1 MVRPGSGTGR
11 TAGHQAVKL
20 RFTAKTTG
28 FFAGIAA
35 IMLTTALPIE
45 AQNTGRLT
53 GVVTDSA
60 SERPVGDVQVSV
72 VGTRIGAITDA
83 QGRFTINGAPTG
95 PRTIE
100 ARRIGYRATRVVN
113 VNVQLEG
120 TTTLN
125 IRIVAIPLTLQ
136 AVVTTGVVDPTSG
149 TRVPFT
155 VGRIE
160 VENIPVPS
168 TNAIESIQ
176 GKVAAVTIV
185 PPGQPGS
192 GTNILLRSPT
202 SINKSNA
209 PLVVVDG
216 VIQSTAF
223 GAASADLEAID
234 IESVE
239 IIKGAAAASLYGSRA
254 QSGVIQIR
262 TKRGSALA
270 SGSTRFTARSEW
282 GNNELAGQINW
293 ARYHYYQT
301 NANGG
306 YINLAGRDTNRVG
319 RVARPAHQRFQDV
332 PYADPVYDQVDR
344 FFDPGQFSKNS
355 FNIAQNLGRTNWFLS
370 LVNSREDGVV
380 LGSGEYN
387 QNDARLNLDHIANSM
402 LSISFS
408 GYHSRSDRN
417 ELYND
422 TFFDLINQAP
432 DIDLLQPDPDGT
444 PYAYQLDHEGREEN
458 PLYVLATED
467 DRRKRARTQGSLQ
480 TKFTPLRWLTLE
492 GNASYDRSDRR
503 NDFFLDQGLKTEGFA
518 LGGLGEISQTTGTT
532 SATNASISANLLGY
546 WRGFTL
552 RSTLRAL
559 VESEENEVTTAEGS
573 DFAAPGVRSLNNART
588 RFVSSNLE
596 QVRSRGYFVSG
607 GMDYDGRYIADLLI
621 RRDGSSLF
629 GPEERWNNYYRF
641 SGAYRL
647 SEESWWRWRSIN
659 EFKLRF
665 SRGTAGGRPSFNDQ
679 YETFSFNTAGGVVKQ
694 TLGNRFLK
702 PEKTTETE
710 IGIDAIYNDRFS
722 LQVSRA
728 KTRSEDQLI
737 QIPLPAFF
745 GFSSQWQNAGTVE
758 GNTIEGTLEAQVIQG
773 SNLQWRVGLV
783 ADRSRH
789 KITEFNRPCFQTQTI
804 AFRCAGVSLGEMYGF
819 RFIRSV
825 DELPADARAR
835 ANEFDVNDEG
845 LVVFVGLDASGQPK
859 QYTQGETPT
868 GGWGS
873 TTTIGTTP
881 YGWGMPIKL
890 KDSTGSDAVVRI
902 GDGTPDFH
910 WGVSNNVSWKS
921 WDLYALVD
929 ANVGGNAYNQTNQRM
944 YQWARSADVDQAG
957 KPQELKKPIEYYVA
971 LYSAN
976 DPTDYFVE
984 DASFVK
990 LREVSLRYR
999 FGGRALS
1006 WFSRFGATGAAVSLI
1021 GRNLMTFTN
1030 YKGYDP
1036 EVGGT
1041 LVRLDSFDYPR
1052 YRTFTGSIEFIF

>member
-1 MVRPGSGTGR
+1 
-11 TAGHQAVKL
+11 
-20 RFTAKTTG
+20 
-28 FFAGIAA
+28 
-35 IMLTTALPIE
+35 
-45 AQNTGRLT
+45 
-53 GVVTDSA
+53 
-60 SERPVGDVQVSV
+60 
-72 VGTRIGAITDA
+72 
-83 QGRFTINGAPTG
+83 
-95 PRTIE
+95 
-100 ARRIGYRATRVVN
+100 
-113 VNVQLEG
+113 
-120 TTTLN
+120 
-125 IRIVAIPLTLQ
+125 LTLQ
-136 AVVTTGVVDPTSG
+136 AVVTTGVVDPTAG

-168 TNAIESIQ
+168 TNAIEAIQ

-209 PLVVVDG
+209 PLIVVDG
-216 VIQSTAF
+216 VIQSQSF
-223 GAASADLEAID
+223 GAATADLEAID

-239 IIKGAAAASLYGSRA
+239 ILKGAAAASLYGSRA

-262 TKRGSALA
+262 TKRGSSLA

-282 GNNELAGQINW
+282 GNNDLAGQIDW

-301 NANGG
+301 NASGG
-306 YINLAGRDTNRVG
+306 YINAQGRDTTRIG
-319 RVARPAHQRFQDV
+319 RVAKPAYQRFQDV
-332 PYADPVYDQVDR
+332 AYKDPVYDQVDR

-355 FNIAQNLGRTNWFLS
+355 FNIAQNMGRTNWFLS

-387 QNDARLNLDHIANSM
+387 QNDARLNLDHIANSA
-402 LSISFS
+402 LSFGFS

-417 ELYND
+417 ELYGD

-444 PYAYQLDHEGREEN
+444 PYAYQLDPEGREEN

-467 DRRKRARTQGSLQ
+467 NRRKRARTQGSLQ
-480 TKFTPLRWLTLE
+480 SRYAPFGWLTFD
-492 GNASYDRSDRR
+492 GNLSYDRSDRR
-503 NDFFLDQGLKTEGFA
+503 NDFFLDQGIKTEGFST
-518 LGGLGEISQTTGTT
+518 GGLGEIEQTTGTT

-559 VESEENEVTTAEGS
+559 SESEDNEVTTAEGS

-596 QVRSRGYFVSG
+596 LVRSRAYFVSG
-607 GMDYDGRYIADLLI
+607 GMDYNGRYIADLLL

-629 GPEERWNNYYRF
+629 GPEERWNSYYRF

-647 SEESWWRWRSIN
+647 SEEPWWRWRSVN

-665 SRGTAGGRPSFNDQ
+665 SRGTAGGRPNFNDQ
-679 YETFSFNTAGGVVKQ
+679 YETFSFNTAGGVLKQ
-694 TLGNRFLK
+694 NLGNRFLK

-710 IGIDAIYNDRFS
+710 IGLDAIYMDRFS
-722 LQVSRA
+722 LQLSRA
-728 KTRSEDQLI
+728 QTKSEDQLI

-758 GNTIEGTLEAQVIQG
+758 GNTIEGTLEAQVIQS

-789 KITEFNRPCFQTQTI
+789 KITTFNRPCFQTQTI

-819 RFIRSV
+819 RFIRSAS
-825 DELPADARAR
+825 ELSADAAAR

-845 LVVFVGLDASGQPK
+845 LLVWVGLDASGNPK
-859 QYTQGETPT
+859 RYTQGEVAT

-873 TTTIGTTP
+873 NATIGSRT

-890 KDSTGSDAVVRI
+890 RDSTGSDAVVRI
-902 GDGTPDFH
+902 GDGTPDLH
-910 WGVSNNVSWKS
+910 WGLSNNVSWKS
-921 WDLYALVD
+921 WDIYALVD
-929 ANVGGNAYNQTNQRM
+929 AQVGGQAYNQTNQRM

-957 KPQELKKPIEYYVA
+957 KPQELKKPIEYYVQ

-984 DASFVK
+984 DAGYLK
-990 LREVSLRYR
+990 LREVSVRYR
-999 FGGRALS
+999 FGGRAMS
-1006 WFSRFGATGAAVSLI
+1006 WFSKLGATGASISLI

>member
-1 MVRPGSGTGR
+1 MVRPGQATGR
-11 TAGHQAVKL
+11 VARFGATLLRRVVKSAGLLASAAALSLTATL
-20 RFTAKTTG
+20 P
-28 FFAGIAA
+28 
-35 IMLTTALPIE
+35 AL
-45 AQNTGRLT
+45 AQSTGRIT

-60 SERPVGDVQVSV
+60 SDRPVGDVQVLV
-72 VGTRIGAITDA
+72 VGTRIGSVTDN
-83 QGRFTINGAPTG
+83 QGRYTITGAPAGT
-95 PRTIE
+95 RTIE
-100 ARRIGYRATRVVN
+100 ARRIGYRVARIPN
-113 VNVQLEG
+113 VNIADNATV
-120 TTTLN
+120 TLN
-125 IRIVAIPLTLQ
+125 IEIAAVPLTLQ
-136 AVVTTGVVDPTSG
+136 AVVTTGVTDPTSG

-155 VGRIE
+155 VGRVE
-160 VENIPVPS
+160 VANIPVPS

-202 SINKSNA
+202 SINKSNS

-216 VIQSTAF
+216 VIQSQAF
-223 GAASADLEAID
+223 GAASADLEALD
-234 IESVE
+234 IESIE
-239 IIKGAAAASLYGSRA
+239 IVKGAAAASLYGSRA
-254 QSGVIQIR
+254 QSGVIQIQ
-262 TKRGSALA
+262 TKRGANLA
-270 SGSTRFTARSEW
+270 SGATRFTVRSEY
-282 GNNELAGQINW
+282 GNNDLAGKIDW

-301 NANGG
+301 NASGG
-306 YINLAGRDTNRVG
+306 YINLAGRDTTRAG
-319 RVARPAHQRFQDV
+319 RVAKPGYQRFQDV
-332 PYADPVYDQVDR
+332 PYKDQVYDQVER

-355 FNIAQNLGRTNWFLS
+355 FNVSQNAGRTNWFLS

-380 LGSGEYN
+380 LGSGQYN
-387 QNDARLNLDHIANSM
+387 QNDARLNLDHLASGA

-417 ELYND
+417 ELYGD

-444 PYAYQLDHEGREEN
+444 PYAFQLDPEGREEN

-467 DRRKRARTQGSLQ
+467 NRRHRARTQGSIAS
-480 TKFTPLRWLTLE
+480 KYSPFRWLTFDANL
-492 GNASYDRSDRR
+492 SYDRSDRR

-518 LGGLGEISQTTGTT
+518 LGGLGEIEQTTGTT

-546 WRGFTL
+546 FRGFTL

-559 VESEENEVTTAEGS
+559 TESEDNEVTTAEGS

-588 RFVSSNLE
+588 RFVSSSLE
-596 QVRSRGYFVSG
+596 KVRSRGYFVSG
-607 GMDYDGRYIADLLI
+607 GVDYNGRYIADLLL

-629 GPEERWNNYYRF
+629 GPEERWNSYYRF
-641 SGAYRL
+641 SGAYRV
-647 SEESWWRWRSIN
+647 SEEPWWKWRSIN

-679 YETFSFNTAGGVVKQ
+679 YETFAFNTAGGVLKQ
-694 TLGNRFLK
+694 NLGNRFLK
-702 PEKTTETE
+702 PETTTETE
-710 IGIDAIYNDRFS
+710 IGVDAIYKDRYS
-722 LQVSRA
+722 LQLSRA
-728 KTRSEDQLI
+728 QTRSVDQLI
-737 QIPLPAFF
+737 QIPLPAFY

-758 GNTIEGTLEAQVIQG
+758 GNTIEGTLEAQLI
-773 SNLQWRVGLV
+773 SSSSLQWRVGLV

-789 KITEFNRPCFQTQTI
+789 KITEFNRPCFSTQTI
-804 AFRCAGVSLGEMYGF
+804 AFRCAGVTLGEMYGF
-819 RFIRSV
+819 RFIKGAN
-825 DELPADARAR
+825 ELSADAAAR
-835 ANEFDVNDEG
+835 ANEFVVNDEG
-845 LVVFVGLDASGQPK
+845 LLVWVGLDAAGQPK
-859 QYTQGETPT
+859 NYTQGEVAT

-873 TTTIGTTP
+873 SATIGSRT

-890 KDSTGSDAVVRI
+890 RDSTGSDAVVRI
-902 GDGTPDFH
+902 GEGTPDFH
-910 WGVSNNVSWKS
+910 WGVSNSVSWKS
-921 WDLYALVD
+921 FDFYGLVD
-929 ANVGGNAYNQTNQRM
+929 AQVGGQAYNQTNQRM
-944 YQWARSADVDQAG
+944 YQWAKSADVDQAG
-957 KPQELKKPIEYYVA
+957 KPQELKKPIEYYVQ

-984 DASFVK
+984 DASYVK
-990 LREVSLRYR
+990 LREVSVRYR

-1006 WFSRFGATGAAVSLI
+1006 LFSRFGATGAAVSLI

>member
-1 MVRPGSGTGR
+1 MVRSGQSTGR
-11 TAGHQAVKL
+11 AAAHRAALL
-20 RFTAKTTG
+20 RRTAKIAG
-28 FFAGIAA
+28 ILAGIAA
-35 IMLTTALPIE
+35 LILSPPPLA
-45 AQNTGRLT
+45 AQGTGRIT

-60 SERPVGDVQVSV
+60 TDRPVGNVQVTV
-72 VGTRIGAITDA
+72 VGTRTGAVTDA
-83 QGRFTINGAPTG
+83 QGRYTINSAPTG
-95 PRTIE
+95 TRSIE
-100 ARRIGYRATRVVN
+100 ARRIGYRAARMVN
-113 VNVQLEG
+113 VTVNMEG

-125 IRIVAIPLTLQ
+125 IRLVSVPLTLQ
-136 AVVTTGVVDPTSG
+136 TVVTTGVTDPTSG

-209 PLVVVDG
+209 PLIVVDG

-223 GAASADLEAID
+223 GAATADLEAID

-262 TKRGSALA
+262 TKRGSNLT

-282 GNNELAGQINW
+282 GNNDLAGQIDW
-293 ARYHYYQT
+293 AQYHYYQT
-301 NANGG
+301 NSSGG
-306 YINLAGRDTNRVG
+306 YINAQGRDTTRVG
-319 RVARPAHQRFQDV
+319 RVARPVYQRFQDV
-332 PYADPVYDQVDR
+332 PYRDPVFDQVDR

-370 LVNSREDGVV
+370 LVNTREDGVV

-387 QNDARLNLDHIANSM
+387 QNDARLNLDHIANSA
-402 LSISFS
+402 LSFSFS

-417 ELYND
+417 ELYGD

-444 PYAYQLDHEGREEN
+444 PFAYQLDHEGREEN

-480 TKFTPLRWLTLE
+480 AKFTPYRWLTFD
-492 GNASYDRSDRR
+492 GNMSYDRSDRR
-503 NDFFLDQGLKTEGFA
+503 NDFFLDQGFKTEGFA
-518 LGGLGEISQTTGTT
+518 LGGLGEIQQTTGTT

-552 RSTLRAL
+552 RSTMRAL

-573 DFAAPGVRSLNNART
+573 DFATPGVRSLNNART

-596 QVRSRGYFVSG
+596 QVRARGYFVSG
-607 GMDYDGRYIADLLI
+607 GADYEGRYIADLLV

-629 GPEERWNNYYRF
+629 GPEERWNSYYRF

-647 SEESWWRWRSIN
+647 SEEPWWRWRSIN

-679 YETFSFNTAGGVVKQ
+679 YETFAFTTGGGVSKQ

-702 PEKTTETE
+702 PERTTETE
-710 IGIDAIYNDRFS
+710 IGVDAIFKDRFS
-722 LQVSRA
+722 LQLSRA
-728 KTRSEDQLI
+728 RTKSEDQLI

-758 GNTIEGTLEAQVIQG
+758 GNTLEGTLEAQVLQS

-804 AFRCAGVSLGEMYGF
+804 AFRCPGVSLGEMYGF
-819 RFIRSV
+819 RFIRSAS
-825 DELPADARAR
+825 ELPADAAAR
-835 ANEFDVNDEG
+835 ANEFDINDEG
-845 LVVFVGLDASGQPK
+845 LLVWVGLDASGQPK
-859 QYTQGETPT
+859 RYTQGETPT
-868 GGWGS
+868 GGWNTSATIGS
-873 TTTIGTTP
+873 TS
-881 YGWGMPIKL
+881 YGWGMPIKQR
-890 KDSTGSDAVVRI
+890 DSTGSDAVVRI

-921 WDLYALVD
+921 WDFYALLD
-929 ANVGGNAYNQTNQRM
+929 ANVGGHAYNQTNQRM

-990 LREVSLRYR
+990 LREVSVRYR
-999 FGGRALS
+999 ITGRPLS
-1006 WFSRFGATGAAVSLI
+1006 WFSRFGATGASVSLI

>member
-1 MVRPGSGTGR
+1 MVRPGPQTGR
-11 TAGHQAVKL
+11 AAVYQVVL
-20 RFTAKTTG
+20 HRCTAKTSG
-28 FFAGIAA
+28 VVAGIAA
-35 IMLTTALPIE
+35 LMLTAVPLA
-45 AQNTGRLT
+45 AQNTGRIT

-72 VGTRIGAITDA
+72 VGTRIGAMTDA
-83 QGRFTINGAPTG
+83 QGRYTINGAPTG
-95 PRTIE
+95 TRTIE
-100 ARRIGYRATRVVN
+100 ARRIGYRATRLVN

-120 TTTLN
+120 ATTLN

-223 GAASADLEAID
+223 GAASADLESID

-270 SGSTRFTARSEW
+270 SGATRFTARSEW
-282 GNNELAGQINW
+282 GNNDLAGQIDW

-301 NANGG
+301 NASGG
-306 YINLAGRDTNRVG
+306 YINLAGRDTTRIG
-319 RVARPAHQRFQDV
+319 RVARPAYQRFQDV
-332 PYADPVYDQVDR
+332 AYADPVYDQVDR

-370 LVNSREDGVV
+370 LVNTREDGVV

-417 ELYND
+417 ELYGD

-444 PYAYQLDHEGREEN
+444 PFAYQLDFEGREEN

-480 TKFTPLRWLTLE
+480 AKFTPLRWLTFD

-559 VESEENEVTTAEGS
+559 VESEENETTTAEGS

-647 SEESWWRWRSIN
+647 SAEPWWRWRSVN

-722 LQVSRA
+722 LQLSRA

-758 GNTIEGTLEAQVIQG
+758 GNTIEGTLEAQVIQS

-789 KITEFNRPCFQTQTI
+789 KISEFNRPCFQTQTI

-819 RFIRSV
+819 RFIRSAG
-825 DELPADARAR
+825 ELPADAAAR

-845 LVVFVGLDASGQPK
+845 LLVWVGLDASGQPK
-859 QYTQGETPT
+859 RYTQGETPT

-873 TTTIGTTP
+873 TATIGTTS

-890 KDSTGSDAVVRI
+890 RDSTGSDAVVRI

-990 LREVSLRYR
+990 LREVSVRYR
-999 FGGRALS
+999 FSGRPLS
-1006 WFSRFGATGAAVSLI
+1006 WFSRFGATGASISLI

>member
-1 MVRPGSGTGR
+1 MVRPGLETGCVAR
-11 TAGHQAVKL
+11 FGATLLRRVVNCAGLLAC
-20 RFTAKTTG
+20 
-28 FFAGIAA
+28 AA
-35 IMLTTALPIE
+35 ALSLTTTPGL
-45 AQNTGRLT
+45 AQSGGRIT

-60 SERPVGDVQVSV
+60 SDRPLGDVQVIV
-72 VGTRIGAITDA
+72 VGTRVGAQTDN
-83 QGRFTINGAPTG
+83 QGRYTITGAPAGT
-95 PRTIE
+95 RTIE
-100 ARRIGYRATRVVN
+100 ARRIGYRVARVPN
-113 VNVQLEG
+113 VNIQDG
-120 TTTLN
+120 ATQTLDF
-125 IRIVAIPLTLQ
+125 RIVAIPLTLQ
-136 AVVTTGVVDPTSG
+136 AVVTTGVTDPTSG

-155 VGRIE
+155 VGRIA

-176 GKVAAVTIV
+176 GKVSAVTIV

-202 SINKSNA
+202 SINKSNS
-209 PLVVVDG
+209 PLIVVDG
-216 VIQSTAF
+216 VVQSTAF
-223 GAASADLEAID
+223 GAATADLESID

-254 QSGVIQIR
+254 QSGVIEIK
-262 TKRGSALA
+262 TKRGSNLA
-270 SGSTRFTARSEW
+270 SGATRFTARSEW
-282 GNNELAGQINW
+282 GNNDLAGQIDW

-301 NANGG
+301 NASGG
-306 YINLAGRDTNRVG
+306 YINAQGRDTTRVG
-319 RVARPAHQRFQDV
+319 RVARPAYQRFQDV
-332 PYADPVYDQVDR
+332 VYRDPVYDQVDR

-355 FNIAQNLGRTNWFLS
+355 FNISQNLGRTNWFLS
-370 LVNSREDGVV
+370 LVNTREDGVV
-380 LGSGEYN
+380 LGSGEYS
-387 QNDARLNLDHIANSM
+387 QNDARLNLDHLANSA
-402 LSISFS
+402 LSFAFS

-417 ELYND
+417 ELYGD

-432 DIDLLQPDPDGT
+432 DIDLLLPDPDGT
-444 PYAYQLDHEGREEN
+444 PFAYQLDPEGREEN

-480 TKFTPLRWLTLE
+480 AKFTPLRWLTFD
-492 GNASYDRSDRR
+492 GNMSYDRSDRR
-503 NDFFLDQGLKTEGFA
+503 NDFFLDQGIKTEGFA
-518 LGGLGEISQTTGTT
+518 LGGLGEMQQTTGTT
-532 SATNASISANLLGY
+532 SAMGASISANVLGY
-546 WRGFTL
+546 LRGFTL
-552 RSTLRAL
+552 RSTLRAV

-573 DFAAPGVRSLNNART
+573 DFATPGVRSLNNART

-596 QVRSRGYFVSG
+596 QVRSRGFFISG
-607 GMDYDGRYIADLLI
+607 GADYLGRYIADLLV

-629 GPEERWNNYYRF
+629 GPEERWNTYYRF

-647 SEESWWRWRSIN
+647 SEESWWRWRSLN

-665 SRGTAGGRPSFNDQ
+665 SRGTAGGRPSFTDQ
-679 YETFSFNTAGGVVKQ
+679 YETFSFTTGGGVAKQ

-702 PEKTTETE
+702 PERTTETE
-710 IGIDAIYNDRFS
+710 IGVDAIFKDRYS
-722 LQVSRA
+722 LQLSRA
-728 KTRSEDQLI
+728 ETKSEDQLI

-773 SNLQWRVGLV
+773 SNLQWRIGLV

-804 AFRCAGVSLGEMYGF
+804 AFRCAGVSLGDMYGF
-819 RFIRSV
+819 RFIKGAS
-825 DELPADARAR
+825 ELPADAAAR
-835 ANEFDVNDEG
+835 ANEFVVNDEG
-845 LVVFVGLDASGQPK
+845 LLVWVGLNAAGQPK
-859 QYTQGETPT
+859 SYTEGETPT

-873 TTTIGTTP
+873 TATIGSTS

-929 ANVGGNAYNQTNQRM
+929 ANVGGHAYNQTNQRM

-984 DASFVK
+984 DASYVK
-990 LREVSLRYR
+990 LREVSVRYR
-999 FGGRALS
+999 ITGRPLS
-1006 WFSRFGATGAAVSLI
+1006 WFSRFGATGASISLI